1 MRGVSSPEKKKQT
14 NKQPKQ
20 LVVGMQ
26 LLDSC
31 CLSNLSDMSDC

>member
-1 MRGVSSPEKKKQT
+1 MPGVSSPEKKQT

-31 CLSNLSDMSDC
+31 CLSNLSDMSNC